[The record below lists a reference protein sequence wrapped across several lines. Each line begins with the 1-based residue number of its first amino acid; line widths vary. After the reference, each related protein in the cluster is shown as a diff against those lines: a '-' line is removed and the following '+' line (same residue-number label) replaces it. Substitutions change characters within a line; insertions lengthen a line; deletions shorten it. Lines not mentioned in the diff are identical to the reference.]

1 MLENSIYL
9 NDKSFTKQMDLFI
22 LLRVAPN
29 REAEQLQRAQ
39 PERSILSVGNQGR
52 SFYIRGQEVV
62 REEG

>member
-1 MLENSIYL
+1 
-9 NDKSFTKQMDLFI
+9 MDLFI

-52 SFYIRGQEVV
+52 SFYIRGKEVV